1 MRFSGWPGAAPHISE
16 YLPNCANINQPQPAR
31 ANWPM
36 TEQQRANINYQSQG
50 KFRVGRR
57 GSSTRTPS
65 TSTYL
70 EIPPPIP
77 AMCQQP
83 AATTSLVGSNFRR
96 VFNKNILNSKHG
108 DWGRVM
114 MLHSWIV
121 WPRRLAGECGTEGRF
136 KIRNMDC
143 RKNVFSEKW
152 PGIFYQYSSDLCEA
166 SSRAAG
172 CGNPSMVAVVASWGH
187 CDDLQRNGDHWSF
200 KRKFAKISQ
209 SQRRTLL
216 GPFPGW
222 SAY

>member
-1 MRFSGWPGAAPHISE
+1 MCEYEVLRLAGRSSAYFRIFAKLCKHKPAPAS
-16 YLPNCANINQPQPAR
+16 R

-57 GSSTRTPS
+57 GSSTRNPS

-83 AATTSLVGSNFRR
+83 ATTSLVGSNFRR

-121 WPRRLAGECGTEGRF
+121 WPRRLAGECGTGGRF
-136 KIRNMDC
+136 KIGNMDC
-143 RKNVFSEKW
+143 RKNVFSETW
-152 PGIFYQYSSDLCEA
+152 PGICYQYSSDLCEA
-166 SSRAAG
+166 SRLQQAVGTRAWLRWWHHGDTVTIYNGPVTTGAT
-172 CGNPSMVAVVASWGH
+172 NES
-187 CDDLQRNGDHWSF
+187 LQRFHNHREG
-200 KRKFAKISQ
+200 
-209 SQRRTLL
+209 L
-216 GPFPGW
+216 
-222 SAY
+222 Y